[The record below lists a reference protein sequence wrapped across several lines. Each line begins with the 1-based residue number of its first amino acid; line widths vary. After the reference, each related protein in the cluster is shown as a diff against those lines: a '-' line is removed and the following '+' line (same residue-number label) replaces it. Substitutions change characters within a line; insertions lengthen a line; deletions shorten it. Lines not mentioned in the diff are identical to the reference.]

1 MGLVIYYSSAT
12 GNTHNFVERLGVQAL
27 RIERKA
33 EPTVLDEPY
42 VLVIPTYADGAGRG
56 AVPKAVIHFLNH
68 AGNRALIRAVIA
80 GGNRNFG
87 AMYALSGTVVAQKCH
102 VPCLYCFELR
112 GTDDDVCRVRLGLNT
127 FWKQQC

>member
-1 MGLVIYYSSAT
+1 MSLVVYYSSAT
-12 GNTHNFVERLGVQAL
+12 GNTHNFVERLSVRAL
-27 RIERKA
+27 RIERKG
-33 EPTVLDEPY
+33 EPLILNEPY
-42 VLVIPTYADGAGRG
+42 VLVIPTYADNEGGG

-68 AGNRALIRAVIA
+68 VGNRALIRAVVA

-87 AMYALSGTVVAQKCH
+87 KMYALSGAVVARKCS

-112 GTDDDVCRVRLGLNT
+112 GTDDDVCRVRLRLNK

>member
-1 MGLVIYYSSAT
+1 MGLVVYYSSAT
-12 GNTHNFVERLGVQAL
+12 GNTHNFVERLGVRAL
-27 RIERKA
+27 RIEKEA
-33 EPTVLDEPY
+33 EPPVLDEPY
-42 VLVIPTYADGAGRG
+42 VLVIPTYADGEGHG
-56 AVPKAVIHFLNH
+56 AVPKAVVHFLNH

-87 AMYALSGTVVAQKCH
+87 AMYALSGTVIAQKCR